1 MHRLTTAPRAAQR
14 GTSEEPSGAR
24 RRARRHRHLT
34 GLVTGLLLLSACS
47 ASAGEEPDA
56 AAPAQT
62 TTPGTTTP
70 PPAPATPEP
79 APALDVAVVA
89 EGLDHPWDVAQA
101 PDGTLLLDERA
112 GGLTAVLPGGTV
124 RELDADFGDLFA
136 TGETGLMGLVL
147 DPGFADDRRFYT
159 CQGVEEDGGAEIQ
172 VITWTVDPGWTTATR
187 VADPLVDDIP
197 VNERSGR
204 HGGCRLRFDDTGA
217 LLVGT
222 GDNAVATNAQ
232 DLGTVAGKVL
242 RLDPATGEAA
252 AGNPFLG
259 RPDADPRLLTYGH
272 RNVQGLAVRPG
283 SGQVYAAEHGP
294 RRDDEV
300 TLLRPGG
307 NGGFAPQGPGYGE
320 FVPMTD
326 LSLPDAMPATW
337 ASGEPTIAS
346 SGATFLAGEQ
356 WQGYEGL
363 LLLGVLK
370 DRGVLAL
377 RVADDGTLLEE
388 FRLPELEGTYG
399 RIRTV
404 QQGGDGALYVT
415 TDNGDGTDR
424 LLRVT
429 PRA

>member
-1 MHRLTTAPRAAQR
+1 MSLRTGPAAL
-14 GTSEEPSGAR
+14 GVGAI
-24 RRARRHRHLT
+24 
-34 GLVTGLLLLSACS
+34 LLLSACS
-47 ASAGEEPDA
+47 ATAGEDA
-56 AAPAQT
+56 GAAPTGERAPAPMT
-62 TTPGTTTP
+62 SSP
-70 PPAPATPEP
+70 PPAPPEP
-79 APALDVAVVA
+79 DPASEPRPALDVAVLA
-89 EGLDHPWDVAQA
+89 EGLDHPWDVARA
-101 PDGTLLLDERA
+101 PDGTLLLDERG
-112 GGLTAVLPGGTV
+112 GGLTAVLTDGTV
-124 RELDADFGDLFA
+124 RALDADFDDLFA

-147 DPGFADDRRFYT
+147 DPGFAQDRRFYT
-159 CQGVEEDGGAEIQ
+159 CQGIEEGGGAEIQ
-172 VITWTVDPGWTTATR
+172 VTAWTVDPGWTTATR
-187 VADPLVDDIP
+187 VADPLIDDIP
-197 VNERSGR
+197 VNERRGR

-222 GDNAVATNAQ
+222 GDNAVADNAQ

-242 RLDPATGEAA
+242 RVDPATGEAA

-259 RPDADPRLLTYGH
+259 RPDADPRVLTYGH

-283 SGQVYAAEHGP
+283 SGQVYAVEHGP

-300 TLLRPGG
+300 TLLRAGG
-307 NGGFAPQGPGYGE
+307 NGGFAPRGPGYGE
-320 FVPMTD
+320 FVSMTD

-337 ASGEPTIAS
+337 ASGDPTIAP

-363 LLLGVLK
+363 LLLGVLR
-370 DRGVLAL
+370 DQGVLAL
-377 RVADDGTLLEE
+377 RVADDGSLVEQ

-415 TDNGDGTDR
+415 TDNGDGEDR

>member
-1 MHRLTTAPRAAQR
+1 MGRT
-14 GTSEEPSGAR
+14 GSFCCMGA
-24 RRARRHRHLT
+24 
-34 GLVTGLLLLSACS
+34 VLLLSACS
-47 ASAGEEPDA
+47 ATAGEEPGA
-56 AAPAQT
+56 ARV
-62 TTPGTTTP
+62 
-70 PPAPATPEP
+70 PAPATTPSPSP
-79 APALDVAVVA
+79 AAPSTPAPDPALDVAVVA

-101 PDGTLLLDERA
+101 PDGTLLLGERA
-112 GGLTAVLPGGTV
+112 GGFTAVLPDGTV
-124 RELDADFGDLFA
+124 QELRADLGDLFA
-136 TGETGLMGLVL
+136 TGETGQMGLVL
-147 DPGFADDRRFYT
+147 DPGFAQNRRLYS
-159 CQGVEEDGGAEIQ
+159 CQGVVEDGGAEIQ
-172 VITWTVDPGWTTATR
+172 VIAWTVDAGWTTATR
-187 VADPLVDDIP
+187 VADPLVGDLP
-197 VNERSGR
+197 ANERIGR
-204 HGGCRLRFDDTGA
+204 HGGCRLRFDPAGA

-222 GDNAVATNAQ
+222 GDTADPDAAQ
-232 DLGTVAGKVL
+232 DPGTLGGKVL
-242 RLDPATGEAA
+242 RVDPATGEAA
-252 AGNPFLG
+252 GGNPFLG
-259 RPDADPRLLTYGH
+259 RADADPRVWTYGH

-300 TLLRPGG
+300 TLLRAGG
-307 NGGFAPQGPGYGE
+307 NGGFAPTGPGYGE

-326 LSLPDAMPATW
+326 LSLPDVLPATW

-377 RVADDGTLLEE
+377 RVADDGTLIEQ

-404 QQGGDGALYVT
+404 QQGADGALYVT
-415 TDNGDGTDR
+415 TDNGGGDDV

>member
-1 MHRLTTAPRAAQR
+1 
-14 GTSEEPSGAR
+14 
-24 RRARRHRHLT
+24 
-34 GLVTGLLLLSACS
+34 VT
-47 ASAGEEPDA
+47 
-56 AAPAQT
+56 
-62 TTPGTTTP
+62 
-70 PPAPATPEP
+70 
-79 APALDVAVVA
+79 VVA
-89 EGLDHPWDVAQA
+89 DGLDHPWDVAQA
-101 PDGTLLLDERA
+101 PDGTLLLDERS
-112 GGLTAVLPGGTV
+112 GGLTAVLPDGAV
-124 RELDADFGDLFA
+124 RELAAGLTDLFA

-147 DPGFADDRRFYT
+147 DPGFAQSRRFYT
-159 CQGVEEDGGAEIQ
+159 CQGVEEGGGAEIQ
-172 VITWTVDPGWTTATR
+172 VTAWTVDPGWTTATR
-187 VADPLVDDIP
+187 VDDPLIDDIP
-197 VNERSGR
+197 VNERRGR
-204 HGGCRLRFDDTGA
+204 HGGCRLRFDDSGA

-232 DLGTVAGKVL
+232 DLGTLAGKVL
-242 RLDPATGEAA
+242 RVDPATGEAA
-252 AGNPFLG
+252 AGNPFVG
-259 RPDADPRLLTYGH
+259 RPGADPRVWTYGH

-307 NGGFAPQGPGYGE
+307 NGAFAPQGPGYGE

-356 WQGYEGL
+356 WQAYEGL

-370 DRGVLAL
+370 DQGVLAL
-377 RVADDGTLLEE
+377 RVADDGTLLEQ

-415 TDNGDGTDR
+415 TDNGDGEDQ

-429 PRA
+429 PR